1 MANGWERM
9 NSEKLE
15 KHRALVRRHQ
25 KGSNK
30 LDVYRG
36 LIRTAIE
43 ERREPGNESVFEEKR
58 VETEK

>member
-1 MANGWERM
+1 M